1 MKNSENTDY
10 VCIVFPM
17 GMEQFPFLQR
27 LEVRKRWRSGHAVY
41 REAYFEGRTILVVRC
56 GIGPEKAAAAI
67 RKLATKPKAVLS
79 AGTAGGLVPTLE
91 RTHLV
96 VSSETVYGH
105 DPASILHCDEDLVRD
120 VSRAC
125 TLESCSMSVARLA
138 TVREAVFPQEDR
150 KRLHVETG
158 ALAVDMESHAIGIEA
173 CRLDVP
179 FVSLRVISDDF
190 HSHPLP
196 GIRETRIQWNAPCSL
211 PGVLRAKWHR
221 HLFLRRFA
229 SSIEI
234 LHPVLV
240 RIVRQICPPPRL
252 SG

>member
-1 MKNSENTDY
+1 MPVKNSENTDY
-10 VCIVFPM
+10 VCIVFPL
-17 GMEQFPFLQR
+17 GMEQFPFLHR

-56 GIGPEKAAAAI
+56 GVGPEKAAAAI

-79 AGTAGGLVPTLE
+79 AGTAGGLVPSME
-91 RTHLV
+91 RSHLV

-105 DPASILHCDEDLVRD
+105 DPASVLRCDESLVRD

-125 TLESCSMSVARLA
+125 TLESCSTSIARLA
-138 TVREAVFPQEDR
+138 TVREAVFPKEDR
-150 KRLHVETG
+150 ERLHLKTG

-173 CRLDVP
+173 CKLHIP

-190 HSHPLP
+190 QSHPLP
-196 GIRETRIQWNAPCSL
+196 SIQATRLQWNDPA
-211 PGVLRAKWHR
+211 GVPAALKAKWHR
-221 HLFLRRFA
+221 HVFLKRSA
-229 SSIEI
+229 ASIER

-240 RIVRQICPPPRL
+240 RIIRQICP
-252 SG
+252 